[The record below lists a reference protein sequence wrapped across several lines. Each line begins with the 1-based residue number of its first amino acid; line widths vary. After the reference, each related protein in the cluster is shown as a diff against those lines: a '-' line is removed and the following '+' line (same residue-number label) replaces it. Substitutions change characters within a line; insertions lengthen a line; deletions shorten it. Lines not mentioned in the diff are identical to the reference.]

1 MLSEVEARARAGG
14 GAQLLSS
21 FDFAQDEHGVWGED
35 GRVWLHVRQTALVD
49 YVRFRLV
56 IEYLKQ
62 LIYE

>member
-1 MLSEVEARARAGG
+1 
-14 GAQLLSS
+14 
-21 FDFAQDEHGVWGED
+21 VWGED